1 VGQSDHTG
9 APELELDPL
18 IVILPGGVTPGTGP
32 VFDGEALG
40 RALELRWTFGTVPV
54 YGTARERH
62 DHLTD
67 AHEIARQLVDAVHR
81 PDSPTPVI
89 SPLTP
94 AQEYFRTRTGL
105 LDDGAYLAQTARLL
119 AGALAELSDAA
130 IAGSDIERLCRAMDR
145 HLVDLGATR
154 ALQPA
159 QPALAH
165 DRPESKVSDEQR
177 WMRRWIV
184 AHQLH
189 ALFNVSAAAWISS
202 ATQASAGGDPA
213 MAAHRLSTA
222 CTYVE
227 AFSPSRALALAVPAD
242 FYNTVL
248 RATMTPP
255 LTSTPL
261 SGRMHVEYRAY
272 RDAVA
277 ALLSEASAPVA
288 DLARTEPTLAL
299 AREHLLE
306 ADLAD
311 AERHISLIEP
321 IVGQSKSIVQTA
333 RSQGNA
339 VSALRSIRASRARAA
354 TPYLRFGNPGAEGAP
369 APAAGE

>member
-1 VGQSDHTG
+1 MGQNDHAG
-9 APELELDPL
+9 APELELDPPI
-18 IVILPGGVTPGTGP
+18 IVLPAGAVPGTGP
-32 VFDGEALG
+32 VLEGEALE
-40 RALELRWTFGTVPV
+40 RAVELRWALGAVPV
-54 YGTARERH
+54 YGTARDRH
-62 DHLTD
+62 DHLND
-67 AHEIARQLVDAVHR
+67 AHETALRFVDAARR
-81 PDSPTPVI
+81 PDYPAPAI
-89 SPLTP
+89 WPRTP
-94 AQEYFRTRTGL
+94 AQEYFRTRTGP

-145 HLVDLGATR
+145 HLVDLGAGG
-154 ALQPA
+154 APHPA

-165 DRPESKVSDEQR
+165 GRPDSRTSDEQR
-177 WMRRWIV
+177 WMQRWIV

-202 ATQASAGGDPA
+202 AAQAVAGGDPGT
-213 MAAHRLSTA
+213 AAQRLVTA

-261 SGRMHVEYRAY
+261 SGTMHVEYRAY

-277 ALLSEASAPVA
+277 ALLHEASSPVA

-299 AREHLLE
+299 ARDHLLE

-311 AERHISLIEP
+311 AERHVSLVEP
-321 IVGQSKSIVQTA
+321 VVGQSKSIVQTA
-333 RSQGNA
+333 RSRTNA
-339 VSALRSIRASRARAA
+339 LSALRSIRADRARVAA
-354 TPYLRFGNPGAEGAP
+354 PYLRFGDPGAMGASP
-369 APAAGE
+369 QAAGE